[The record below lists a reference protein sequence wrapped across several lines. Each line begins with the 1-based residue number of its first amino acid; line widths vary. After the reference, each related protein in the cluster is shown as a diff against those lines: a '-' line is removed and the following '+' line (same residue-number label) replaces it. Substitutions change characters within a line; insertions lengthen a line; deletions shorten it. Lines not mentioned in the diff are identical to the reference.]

1 MKKILTV
8 IFCMSVLGSYAQNVG
23 VGTNRP
29 LSKLHVAG
37 DLRVDSLAVAKD
49 SGLVLHNQQGVL
61 RSLKFS
67 GKKEDVLRGD
77 GSFGAAA
84 ATGAWDLNG
93 NAGTDPAVNFI
104 GTIDDKPLIFKIF
117 NQPAGRIET
126 NGNTGLGFLSLK
138 SVTTGNV
145 ANSHNTAFGRNTLE
159 ATTTGHAN
167 TAVGSSAL
175 QNNVGGDHNTAVG
188 VSVLSNAR
196 GSFNTGIGAFALNQ
210 AAFES
215 SSYNTAVGY
224 FALQNATIAEYNV
237 AIGDKA
243 LFSADA
249 ILNTV
254 AIGSKSL
261 FSNTTGIINTAVGT
275 NTLYS
280 NTSGS
285 NNIAEGYNALFYNTT
300 GSDNTAVGTF
310 ALAANTTASRN
321 TAVGTVAL
329 TANTTG
335 KYNVGVGYGALLYNT
350 IGTSNAALG
359 HHALVNNRTGHA
371 LVAVG
376 DSALLNNSSANFNTA
391 IGKGS
396 MHRTTTGGGNT
407 AVGHHSLTL
416 NSTGINNTAV
426 GKAADVTGPTFS
438 NATAIGYAAKVD
450 ASNKVRIGNASVTKI
465 EGQVPFTT
473 PSDGRYKY
481 NVQEDV
487 SGLSF
492 IMRLRPV
499 TYQFDVKRF
508 DGLTDEAVM
517 PNVTQVAYN
526 RAAAIRR
533 TGFIAQEVETAANE
547 AGYHFSGISS
557 PENEQEYYSLSYES
571 FVVPLVKAVQEQQ
584 GHIAGQK
591 KISDESSLRIE
602 ALESKITAQQEVI
615 NRQQQQIDQLMT
627 ELKKVMSP
635 VQNK

>member
-1 MKKILTV
+1 MKKIFTV
-8 IFCMSVLGSYAQNVG
+8 ILCMSVLGSYAQNVG

-37 DLRVDSLAVAKD
+37 DLRVDSLAATKD
-49 SGLVLHNQQGVL
+49 SGLVLHNEQGVL
-61 RSLKFS
+61 RSLKFT
-67 GKKEDVLRGD
+67 GKKEDVLHGD
-77 GSFGAAA
+77 GTFAAAA
-84 ATGAWDLNG
+84 ATGAWDLMG
-93 NAGTDPAVNFI
+93 NAGTDPAVNFL
-104 GTIDDKPLIFKIF
+104 GTTDNKPLIFKIF

-145 ANSHNTAFGRNTLE
+145 ENGHNTAFGRNTLE

-167 TAVGSSAL
+167 TAVGSTAL
-175 QNNVGGDHNTAVG
+175 QNNVVGDHNTAVG

-224 FALQNATIAEYNV
+224 FSLQNASIAEYNV
-237 AIGDKA
+237 AIGEKA
-243 LFSADA
+243 LFSAEA
-249 ILNTV
+249 ILYTV

-261 FSNTTGIINTAVGT
+261 FSNTTGLINTAVGS

-285 NNIAEGYNALFYNTT
+285 NNIAEGYNALYYNST
-300 GSDNTAVGTF
+300 GSDNTAIGTF
-310 ALAANTTASRN
+310 ALAANTSASRN
-321 TAVGTVAL
+321 TAVGSVAL

-335 KYNVGVGYGALLYNT
+335 KYNVGVGYGALLKNT

-359 HHALVNNRTGHA
+359 HHALVNNRTGHN

-376 DSALLNNSSANFNTA
+376 DSALLNNFSASFNTS

-396 MHRTTTGGGNT
+396 MLRTTTGGGNT
-407 AVGHHSLTL
+407 GLGHLALSLNT
-416 NSTGINNTAV
+416 TGINNTAV
-426 GKAADVTGPTFS
+426 GKGADVTGQFS
-438 NATAIGYAAKVD
+438 NATAIGYNAKVD

-473 PSDGRYKY
+473 PSDGRYKF
-481 NVQEDV
+481 NVQENV

-508 DGLTDEAVM
+508 DHLTDGVTVTG
-517 PNVTQVAYN
+517 VTQAAYN
-526 RAAAIRR
+526 RAAEIRR
-533 TGFIAQEVETAANE
+533 TGFIAQEVESAAKE
-547 AGYHFSGISS
+547 AGYNFSGISS
-557 PENEQEYYSLSYES
+557 PQNDKEYYSLSYES

-584 GHIAGQK
+584 FYIAGMK
-591 KISDESSLRIE
+591 KHSDESSDRVQ
-602 ALESKITAQQEVI
+602 ALESKIATQQEMI

-627 ELKKVMSP
+627 ELKKLTALAE
-635 VQNK
+635 NK